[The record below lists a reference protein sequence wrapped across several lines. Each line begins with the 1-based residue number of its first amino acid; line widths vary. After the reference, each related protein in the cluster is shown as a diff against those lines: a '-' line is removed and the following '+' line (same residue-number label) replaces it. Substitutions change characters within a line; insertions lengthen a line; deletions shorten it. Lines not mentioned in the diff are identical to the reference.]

1 MCVEFHGL
9 IGWGPEHMT
18 NKAIYTTTGAHK
30 ASSADGQLRD
40 QTWSDTLWPHM
51 KHGIVK
57 WSLYE
62 EGAHMHG
69 TIGGHLELE

>member
-1 MCVEFHGL
+1 MCVEFHAL

-18 NKAIYTTTGAHK
+18 NKAIYTTTGTHK
-30 ASSADGQLRD
+30 ASSADGQLHD

-51 KHGIVK
+51 KHRMVK

-62 EGAHMHG
+62 ERTHMHG
-69 TIGGHLELE
+69 TIGGNFELE